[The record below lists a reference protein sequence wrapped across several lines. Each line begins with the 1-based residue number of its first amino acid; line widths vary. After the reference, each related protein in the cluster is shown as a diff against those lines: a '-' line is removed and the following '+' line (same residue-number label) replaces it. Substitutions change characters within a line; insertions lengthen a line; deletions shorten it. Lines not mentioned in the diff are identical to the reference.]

1 MRAKKSTPVLLIAVF
16 AMILLVVCLV
26 FLPEKQ
32 EPATHEPDT
41 IETLPQQEMEPDG
54 ASQNEEPPEETP
66 SQGEEQ
72 SDLSSQPEEGPAGP
86 EETEG
91 QDVSE
96 NHDGEES
103 ESDSEEPGETGTPEL
118 LVELLEEAGYVLE
131 DLGARQLIVVRSSG
145 NEAAVYAFSMDEA
158 GLWQQD
164 FDKIQGHTGRNGVT
178 SSKVEGDKSTPAG
191 LYTLTQ
197 AFGVEAD
204 PGSLLPYRRVTQD
217 SYWVDDPDSVCYNQW
232 VEGTEDKNWNSAEHL
247 ADYAGQYA
255 YAVVVDYN
263 MFPPVAGK
271 GSAIFLHCGNRAT
284 AGCVAVPRSD
294 MLELLLWLDPTKDP
308 AILIF

>member
-1 MRAKKSTPVLLIAVF
+1 MRAKKSSPVLLIAVL

-32 EPATHEPDT
+32 ETAT
-41 IETLPQQEMEPDG
+41 QEPDG
-54 ASQNEEPPEETP
+54 ASQNEEPPKEAP

-72 SDLSSQPEEGPAGP
+72 SDLSSQPEKEPAGS
-86 EETEG
+86 EETAG
-91 QDVSE
+91 QDVPKE
-96 NHDGEES
+96 PDEEEP
-103 ESDSEEPGETGTPEL
+103 ESDSEEPGETAAPEL
-118 LVELLEEAGYVLE
+118 LVELLEEAGYILE
-131 DLGARQLIVVRSSG
+131 GLGARQLIVVRSSG

-178 SSKVEGDKSTPAG
+178 SGKAEGDKSTPAG

-204 PGSLLPYRRVTQD
+204 PGSLLSYRRVTQD
-217 SYWVDDPDSVCYNQW
+217 SYWVDDPNSTYYNQW
-232 VEGTEDKNWNSAEHL
+232 VEGTAGKDWNSAEHL
-247 ADYAGQYA
+247 ADYAEQYA
-255 YAVVVDYN
+255 YAVAIDYN
-263 MFPPVAGK
+263 MSSPVAGK
-271 GSAIFLHCGNRAT
+271 GSAIFLHCGTRAT
-284 AGCVAVPRSD
+284 AGCVSVPRSD
-294 MLELLLWLDPTKDP
+294 MLKLLLWLDPAKDP